1 MIRNRLKV
9 ELWVLFKNNQVV
21 LRNFGCYSGSAGVN
35 GGHLENEDFGES
47 EVYRCKSEPIAKT
60 SPADKLKSNAPPGAT
75 FSKTNSNVIKE
86 PTFATED
93 ASLVW
98 SDAFSINNR
107 DKQDN

>member
-1 MIRNRLKV
+1 M
-9 ELWVLFKNNQVV
+9 
-21 LRNFGCYSGSAGVN
+21 
-35 GGHLENEDFGES
+35 
-47 EVYRCKSEPIAKT
+47 P
-60 SPADKLKSNAPPGAT
+60 PPGAT
-75 FSKTNSNVIKE
+75 VSKTNPNDIKE